1 MQGAEVT
8 ADLVS
13 PLYDASLSAPSA
25 QPNVTI
31 QGSHK
36 DMTNL
41 FQFKSWRHR
50 FEPATVLL
58 NTNLDQ
64 HKTADVTQP
73 KGSAADK
80 HKFFDGSS
88 SSESDSIDD
97 PLHPGEAEQSLV
109 DGLAIKESEM
119 EQWAQSNPQMSRLY
133 KGMTRSRGQ
142 HLAAQKD
149 RMCTASRVQ
158 LDILNGQCYHINVD
172 GCPVAHGNQYE
183 LSAELARSMTLG
195 TQIAVKSQAGGL
207 PARPALYVNTVQLDA
222 LCTPLGS
229 LYDVAAPL
237 MWLDFTAAHHH
248 HIENTQALS
257 GKVVVFE
264 LQDHRHAHPRIV
276 HALQIIE
283 KCFVQLAVGIIIVH
297 HHSRSQEDLDSA
309 ARYLFGQNFG
319 QPDHKNNMQVS
330 DKAKNLPV
338 LLVTSQTGKTLSNGD
353 HVVIKKW
360 AHSLV
365 LAQGRVTHFEESFHD
380 KYLSGQEA
388 EAMHKRAGVTTSYS
402 YHVTVDAKQ
411 RIALMPNMTIE
422 FFHPPHGVYLKPGG
436 IWANRIP
443 AYHHDVRAMAA
454 RRMHEALDRFKEFHF
469 DNTML
474 SGTSADPSGNTKIH
488 GLHQPILMPPAA
500 IRDSDAPTLQ
510 RAHAIQQPVKN
521 SRLNSIY
528 SDTGVITATVSNS
541 QRRD

>member
-1 MQGAEVT
+1 MQGEVT

-13 PLYDASLSAPSA
+13 PLYDESVSAPSA
-25 QPNVTI
+25 QRNVTI

-64 HKTADVTQP
+64 QKTADVTKP

-80 HKFFDGSS
+80 RKFFDGGS

-97 PLHPGEAEQSLV
+97 PLHPGEAEQQYAQSLV
-109 DGLAIKESEM
+109 DGLAIKDSEM
-119 EQWAQSNPQMSRLY
+119 DQWAQSNPQMSRLY
-133 KGMTRSRGQ
+133 KGMTRSWEQ
-142 HLAAQKD
+142 QLAGQKD
-149 RMCTASRVQ
+149 SMCTASRVH

-264 LQDHRHAHPRIV
+264 LQDHRHAR
-276 HALQIIE
+276 
-283 KCFVQLAVGIIIVH
+283 LA
-297 HHSRSQEDLDSA
+297 
-309 ARYLFGQNFG
+309 
-319 QPDHKNNMQVS
+319 
-330 DKAKNLPV
+330 
-338 LLVTSQTGKTLSNGD
+338 
-353 HVVIKKW
+353 
-360 AHSLV
+360 
-365 LAQGRVTHFEESFHD
+365 
-380 KYLSGQEA
+380 
-388 EAMHKRAGVTTSYS
+388 
-402 YHVTVDAKQ
+402 
-411 RIALMPNMTIE
+411 
-422 FFHPPHGVYLKPGG
+422 
-436 IWANRIP
+436 
-443 AYHHDVRAMAA
+443 
-454 RRMHEALDRFKEFHF
+454 
-469 DNTML
+469 
-474 SGTSADPSGNTKIH
+474 
-488 GLHQPILMPPAA
+488 
-500 IRDSDAPTLQ
+500 
-510 RAHAIQQPVKN
+510 
-521 SRLNSIY
+521 
-528 SDTGVITATVSNS
+528 
-541 QRRD
+541 

>member
-13 PLYDASLSAPSA
+13 PLYDESLSAPSA

-149 RMCTASRVQ
+149 RMCTASRVHLAHACCWGCMSRRSKKNPSISSTGSATTSTSMARYPQ
-158 LDILNGQCYHINVD
+158 RAVLPHQRRWLPGGTWKPVRAECRAGAQHDSRHPDRRQKSSWRAASSPRSVCQHGPARRTVHASGLLIRCSCTVNVVGFHSSTSPSHREYSSTIRQ
-172 GCPVAHGNQYE
+172 GCCLRVAG
-183 LSAELARSMTLG
+183 
-195 TQIAVKSQAGGL
+195 SQARTSEDR
-207 PARPALYVNTVQLDA
+207 AR
-222 LCTPLGS
+222 
-229 LYDVAAPL
+229 
-237 MWLDFTAAHHH
+237 
-248 HIENTQALS
+248 
-257 GKVVVFE
+257 
-264 LQDHRHAHPRIV
+264 
-276 HALQIIE
+276 
-283 KCFVQLAVGIIIVH
+283 
-297 HHSRSQEDLDSA
+297 
-309 ARYLFGQNFG
+309 
-319 QPDHKNNMQVS
+319 
-330 DKAKNLPV
+330 
-338 LLVTSQTGKTLSNGD
+338 
-353 HVVIKKW
+353 
-360 AHSLV
+360 
-365 LAQGRVTHFEESFHD
+365 
-380 KYLSGQEA
+380 
-388 EAMHKRAGVTTSYS
+388 
-402 YHVTVDAKQ
+402 
-411 RIALMPNMTIE
+411 
-422 FFHPPHGVYLKPGG
+422 
-436 IWANRIP
+436 
-443 AYHHDVRAMAA
+443 
-454 RRMHEALDRFKEFHF
+454 
-469 DNTML
+469 
-474 SGTSADPSGNTKIH
+474 
-488 GLHQPILMPPAA
+488 
-500 IRDSDAPTLQ
+500 
-510 RAHAIQQPVKN
+510 
-521 SRLNSIY
+521 
-528 SDTGVITATVSNS
+528 AT
-541 QRRD
+541 DY